1 MIQVSTCFLL
11 FNPINIVFYFDEKM
25 SDERINLNP
34 RQKKHARAGRKIERY
49 GWHHGACVSYQI
61 THFKKINRKLRKK

>member
-1 MIQVSTCFLL
+1 MIILVFTCFLL

-34 RQKKHARAGRKIERY
+34 RQKKHARREGKLKDTDGIMAHASVIKLHI
-49 GWHHGACVSYQI
+49 S
-61 THFKKINRKLRKK
+61 KK